1 MLLRCDFVMPGP
13 VPDIHVFLCCFF
25 LVSFLGLKTWMAG
38 IRPGHDGVET
48 SVQASIA
55 TALPKA
61 RGGEHRSTA
70 A

>member
-1 MLLRCDFVMPGP
+1 VIRYARPCAGHPRLSLL
-13 VPDIHVFLCCFF
+13 FLSRFF